1 MILEMRLT
9 FKMYLKCIIQ
19 NAKKTNELVW
29 KLHPIFPKA
38 SLVII
43 DNSVIR
49 PPLCYED

>member
-9 FKMYLKCIIQ
+9 FKMYLKSIIQ
-19 NAKKTNELVW
+19 KTKKTIELVW

-38 SLVII
+38 SLVTI

-49 PPLCYED
+49 PPHCYED